1 MDKEIL
7 AKASSLIELTNG
19 NICNHCLGRKFSDV
33 VEGNGNVENF
43 QNMMKILNATSAAT
57 FSRK

>member
-33 VEGNGNVENF
+33 VEGNGNVERGE
-43 QNMMKILNATSAAT
+43 KIRKAPSAAT